1 MIKANINELELRHK
15 ITKLALL
22 QLHKEY
28 VHGAHGPD
36 IFDCAGLVWY
46 IYNEVLGINLYE
58 NGFGLSTTTKIM
70 TSNYGRL
77 TLFDEGNLNKNL
89 SLIHVGDIVFFHRQ
103 SLKDT
108 IPKENNKY
116 PGHCGI
122 YLGNNRFIHCS
133 RPKGKVVISNFMK
146 NDYWN
151 KVLVASK
158 NVFDK
163 NCLQYPKEYNGKL

>member
-1 MIKANINELELRHK
+1 MIKENTNKLELRDK
-15 ITKLALL
+15 IIKLALL
-22 QLHKEY
+22 QHHKAY
-28 VHGAHGPD
+28 VHGSHGPD
-36 IFDCAGLVWY
+36 TFDCAGLVWY
-46 IYNEVLGINLYE
+46 IYKEILGINIYE

-77 TLFDEGNLNKNL
+77 ILFDEANLNKDL
-89 SLIHVGDIVFFHRQ
+89 SLIKDGDIVLFHRQ

-133 RPKGKVVISNFMK
+133 RPKGKVIISNFIK
-146 NDYWN
+146 NDYWK

-158 NVFDK
+158 NVIDEHY
-163 NCLQYPKEYNGKL
+163 LQYSKDYK